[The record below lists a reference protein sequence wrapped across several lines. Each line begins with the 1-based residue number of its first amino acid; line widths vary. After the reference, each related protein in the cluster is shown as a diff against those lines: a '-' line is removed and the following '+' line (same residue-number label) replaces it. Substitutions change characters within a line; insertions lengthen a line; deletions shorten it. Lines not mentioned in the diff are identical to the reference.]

1 MHIASGNKKW
11 YKRPRKQHRVKEKG
25 ALGNRRVALKP
36 HASKI
41 RQWVEEGRGDTWIA
55 QELNTTPSS
64 VQSFRS
70 RNSIYRRDP
79 VRRGQLSEH
88 PAVLE
93 ETEGGIV
100 LKTDAT
106 DSEVFD
112 REWRHYLRGS
122 PEDLQVV
129 ITQDRIYLE
138 KVRSLAHRSP
148 RRVAAPSGGSRSTAR
163 ASGAPSRKRGTRPV
177 PRTLLQAPGLAY
189 ARHKGRQRSH
199 GTYSRPGARS
209 GQP

>member
-1 MHIASGNKKW
+1 M
-11 YKRPRKQHRVKEKG
+11 
-25 ALGNRRVALKP
+25 GNRRVALKP

-41 RQWVEEGRGDTWIA
+41 RRWVEEGRGDEWIA

-88 PAVLE
+88 PAVLD
-93 ETEGGIV
+93 ETEEGIV
-100 LKTDAT
+100 LKTDAK

-112 REWRHYLRGS
+112 REWRRYLRGS
-122 PEDLQVV
+122 PTNLQVA

-138 KVRSLAHRSP
+138 KIH
-148 RRVAAPSGGSRSTAR
+148 
-163 ASGAPSRKRGTRPV
+163 
-177 PRTLLQAPGLAY
+177 
-189 ARHKGRQRSH
+189 
-199 GTYSRPGARS
+199 
-209 GQP
+209 

>member
-1 MHIASGNKKW
+1 
-11 YKRPRKQHRVKEKG
+11 VKEKG
-25 ALGNRRVALKP
+25 SLGNRRVALKP

-41 RQWVEEGRGDTWIA
+41 RQWVEEGRGDAWIA

-88 PAVLE
+88 PAVLD
-93 ETEGGIV
+93 ETEDGIV
-100 LKTDAT
+100 LKTDAN

-112 REWRHYLRGS
+112 REWRTYLRGS
-122 PEDLQVV
+122 ADDLQVV

-138 KVRSLAHRSP
+138 KVR
-148 RRVAAPSGGSRSTAR
+148 
-163 ASGAPSRKRGTRPV
+163 
-177 PRTLLQAPGLAY
+177 
-189 ARHKGRQRSH
+189 
-199 GTYSRPGARS
+199 
-209 GQP
+209 

>member
-1 MHIASGNKKW
+1 MT
-11 YKRPRKQHRVKEKG
+11 YKTRQVEGEG

-93 ETEGGIV
+93 ETEEGVV
-100 LKTDAT
+100 LKTDAR
-106 DSEVFD
+106 DSEVFA
-112 REWRHYLRGS
+112 REWRPYLGGS

-129 ITQDRIYLE
+129 ITQDRIYVE
-138 KVRSLAHRSP
+138 KVR
-148 RRVAAPSGGSRSTAR
+148 
-163 ASGAPSRKRGTRPV
+163 
-177 PRTLLQAPGLAY
+177 
-189 ARHKGRQRSH
+189 
-199 GTYSRPGARS
+199 
-209 GQP
+209 

>member
-11 YKRPRKQHRVKEKG
+11 YKRPRKLVSHKEKG

-41 RQWVEEGRGDTWIA
+41 RRWVEEGRGDTWIA

-88 PAVLE
+88 PAVIDA
-93 ETEGGIV
+93 TEDGIV
-100 LKTDAT
+100 LRTDAR

-112 REWRHYLRGS
+112 REWRGYLGGS
-122 PEDLQVV
+122 LDDL
-129 ITQDRIYLE
+129 LE
-138 KVRSLAHRSP
+138 KGEGDHNLGRTYRLLGWRILATRGGTGLTG
-148 RRVAAPSGGSRSTAR
+148 RVAELAR
-163 ASGAPSRKRGTRPV
+163 EADSLEQYEVARDDELGPLLDGLEGAENRDP
-177 PRTLLQAPGLAY
+177 
-189 ARHKGRQRSH
+189 
-199 GTYSRPGARS
+199 
-209 GQP
+209 

>member
-1 MHIASGNKKW
+1 
-11 YKRPRKQHRVKEKG
+11 
-25 ALGNRRVALKP
+25 LGNRRVALKP

-41 RQWVEEGRGDTWIA
+41 RRWVEEGRGDEWIA

-88 PAVLE
+88 PAVLD
-93 ETEGGIV
+93 ETEEGIV
-100 LKTDAT
+100 LKTDAK

-112 REWRHYLRGS
+112 REWRGYLRSS
-122 PEDLQVV
+122 PTNLRAV

-138 KVRSLAHRSP
+138 KIR
-148 RRVAAPSGGSRSTAR
+148 
-163 ASGAPSRKRGTRPV
+163 
-177 PRTLLQAPGLAY
+177 
-189 ARHKGRQRSH
+189 
-199 GTYSRPGARS
+199 
-209 GQP
+209 